1 MALFDSEDPAA
12 DFLSREQDIIGDVI
26 STDQFEVINQSE
38 SMPMSEAEPL
48 DFVPSDELV
57 TDGALETEVSSQEL
71 AFGSGFEPAMTFD
84 EDPVAPAQPEA
95 AIVFESDLI
104 FEEYAPVPDNFTAPD
119 PFTAEPAPVPAPEPV
134 AEPEFESFFEP
145 VIEPVIEPA
154 VQDNDNIYAAMREAS
169 EPESIRKW
177 KEEQAEEIAARDA
190 DSEVQKEEWKA
201 AAKQELEDWYARQND
216 VLDKNKAG
224 NREAQEDFLKEQSE
238 SKPGQ
243 QWEKI
248 CKLCDFNPKSNR
260 NSKDT
265 SRMRGLFLQLKQTPL
280 VR

>member
-119 PFTAEPAPVPAPEPV
+119 PFTAEPA
-134 AEPEFESFFEP
+134 
-145 VIEPVIEPA
+145 PA

>member
-57 TDGALETEVSSQEL
+57 TDGALETE
-71 AFGSGFEPAMTFD
+71 
-84 EDPVAPAQPEA
+84 
-95 AIVFESDLI
+95 
-104 FEEYAPVPDNFTAPD
+104 
-119 PFTAEPAPVPAPEPV
+119 
-134 AEPEFESFFEP
+134 
-145 VIEPVIEPA
+145 A

-216 VLDKNKAG
+216 VLDKNKTG
-224 NREAQEDFLKEQSE
+224 NREAQEDFLKDQSE

>member
-26 STDQFEVINQSE
+26 STDQFSTDQFEVINQSE

-48 DFVPSDELV
+48 DFAPSEELV
-57 TDGALETEVSSQEL
+57 PE
-71 AFGSGFEPAMTFD
+71 
-84 EDPVAPAQPEA
+84 PEA
-95 AIVFESDLI
+95 E
-104 FEEYAPVPDNFTAPD
+104 
-119 PFTAEPAPVPAPEPV
+119 
-134 AEPEFESFFEP
+134 
-145 VIEPVIEPA
+145 A

-190 DSEVQKEEWKA
+190 DSEVQKEEWKG

-216 VLDKNKAG
+216 VLDKNKTG
-224 NREAQEDFLKEQSE
+224 NREAQEGFLKEQSE

>member
-1 MALFDSEDPAA
+1 
-12 DFLSREQDIIGDVI
+12 
-26 STDQFEVINQSE
+26 
-38 SMPMSEAEPL
+38 
-48 DFVPSDELV
+48 
-57 TDGALETEVSSQEL
+57 
-71 AFGSGFEPAMTFD
+71 
-84 EDPVAPAQPEA
+84 
-95 AIVFESDLI
+95 
-104 FEEYAPVPDNFTAPD
+104 
-119 PFTAEPAPVPAPEPV
+119 
-134 AEPEFESFFEP
+134 
-145 VIEPVIEPA
+145 
-154 VQDNDNIYAAMREAS
+154 MREAS